1 MNESTNLEP
10 RSTSARV
17 GPKCLIAA
25 GFLIV
30 AGVWT
35 NQELG
40 AQQAKPEVF
49 SKYVDAT
56 GEISLPD
63 DFETT
68 FVHLG
73 SVAVA
78 PKTDQ
83 PVDELH
89 GTYTRSEDLAAFLKD
104 GKFPDGAVLVK
115 DVRSTSSSKLTTGA
129 ATYGAGVKV
138 WFVMIK
144 DSKGRFP
151 ENDLWGDGWGW
162 GLFEGKDRAKQ
173 VAVNYKTDCRTCH
186 VPARKQDWVFT
197 QCYPAL
203 SRELKAADSIEQA
216 DGAPEKSY

>member
-1 MNESTNLEP
+1 VNESTNLEP
-10 RSTSARV
+10 RLTSARV
-17 GPKCLIAA
+17 GRRCLVVAA
-25 GFLIV
+25 FLTV

-35 NQELG
+35 IRELG
-40 AQQAKPEVF
+40 AQQSKAEVF
-49 SKYVDAT
+49 SKYVDAS

-78 PKTDQ
+78 PKADQ

-89 GTYTRSEDLAAFLKD
+89 GTYTRSEDLAAFLRD

-115 DVRSTSSSKLTTGA
+115 DVRSTSNSILTTGA
-129 ATYGAGVKV
+129 AAYGADVKV

-151 ENDLWGDGWGW
+151 ENELWGDGWGW
-162 GLFEGKDRAKQ
+162 GLFEGKDRTKQ
-173 VAVNYKTDCRTCH
+173 VATSYRTDCRTCH
-186 VPARKQDWVFT
+186 VPAKKQDWVFT

-203 SRELKAADSIEQA
+203 SAKAKV
-216 DGAPEKSY
+216 EK